1 MNSGFPPGKLLDLAA
16 TVTKMG
22 VYYSNLTSQD
32 IHETIFSCY
41 IVTTKK
47 DFKKRLCVYNHRN
60 TRRTTLNNISSLT
73 SAKLRHGKLQGL

>member
-1 MNSGFPPGKLLDLAA
+1 MFLQNEGKQNGDGKIRRVLWIQGFHQGMLLDLAA

-47 DFKKRLCVYNHRN
+47 DLSIKKRLCV
-60 TRRTTLNNISSLT
+60 
-73 SAKLRHGKLQGL
+73 